1 MDYKKEE
8 IKEYF
13 DDYVKDNE
21 EWLKESKYWKEDLHH
36 HAFNEDYYII
46 GTYKA
51 KQWLGDMVFEVIEQ
65 IRDYEDFHFG
75 EFSIDYSDPE
85 KVVNMY
91 TYIIGEEIVQ
101 EYLNELEEEK
111 A

>member
-13 DDYVKDNE
+13 DDFINDQDAEWIEDNKD
-21 EWLKESKYWKEDLHH
+21 DLHH
-36 HAFNEDYYII
+36 HAFNTDYYII
-46 GTYKA
+46 GTYQA
-51 KQWLGDMVFEVIEQ
+51 EQWLGDMAFNVINF
-65 IRDYEDFHFG
+65 IKDYEQDNFG
-75 EFSIDYSDPE
+75 KVHTDLSDPE

-91 TYIIGEEIVQ
+91 AYIIGEEIVAD
-101 EYLNELEEEK
+101 YLNELEEV

>member
-13 DDYVKDNE
+13 DDYINDQDKEWIEDNKD
-21 EWLKESKYWKEDLHH
+21 DLHY
-36 HAFNEDYYII
+36 HAFNTDYYII
-46 GTYKA
+46 GTHRCA
-51 KQWLGDMVFEVIEQ
+51 LWLEDQVFNVIEVIKEYEQ
-65 IRDYEDFHFG
+65 FNFG
-75 EFSIDYSDPE
+75 EIFTDFSEPE

-91 TYIIGEEIVQ
+91 VYIIGEEIVSD
-101 EYLNELEEEK
+101 YLNQLDEV

>member
-8 IKEYF
+8 IKKYF
-13 DDYVKDNE
+13 DDYIKENE
-21 EWLKESKYWKEDLHH
+21 DWLKESKYWKDDLHH

-51 KQWLGDMVFEVIEQ
+51 KQWLGDMVFEVIEH
-65 IRDYEDFHFG
+65 IREYEDFNFG
-75 EFSIDYSDPE
+75 EVNTDFSSPE
-85 KVVNMY
+85 AVVNMY
-91 TYIIGEEIVQ
+91 TYIICEEIVQ
-101 EYLNELEEEK
+101 DYLEELEKEE